1 MSALPARQILL
12 GITGGIAA
20 YKSPDLVRRLRE
32 SGAAVRVVMTR
43 AATEFVRPLTFQAVS
58 GKSVHCDLLDPAAEA
73 AMGHIEL
80 ARWAELVLVAPA
92 SADFMARL
100 AHGHADDLLTTL
112 CLATQ
117 ARIVL
122 APAMNR
128 AMWENPATQ
137 ANQTQLHA
145 RGVRFLGPDC
155 GDQACG
161 EVGAGR
167 MLEPMAIV
175 DALRGFEAKGALR
188 GCRVVITAGPT
199 HEAIDPVRFISNRSS
214 GKMGFALAAA
224 ARQAGAR
231 VLVVAG
237 PCNEPLAADIERQDV
252 ETAEQMH
259 TAVMEH
265 IADCDIFIAAAAVAD
280 YRPERLYADKIKTKE
295 TALTLRLL
303 RNPDIVHA
311 VATLEA
317 GRPFTVGFAAETER
331 LVEHAAN
338 KRRHKRLDMIAANW
352 VGQPGMGF
360 DSTSNALEVLWEGG
374 HTSIPQASKAEVA
387 RRLIDIISERY
398 HAQSST
404 AHPRS

>member
-1 MSALPARQILL
+1 MSALSARHILL

-32 SGAAVRVVMTR
+32 SGAEVRVVMTR

-58 GKSVHCDLLDPAAEA
+58 GRPVHCNLLDPAAEA
-73 AMGHIEL
+73 AMGHIDL

-100 AHGHADDLLTTL
+100 AHGHADDLLTTV

-117 ARIVL
+117 GSIVL

-128 AMWENPATQ
+128 VMWANPATQ
-137 ANQTQLHA
+137 ANRAQLET
-145 RGVRFLGPDC
+145 RGVRFLGPAC

-161 EVGAGR
+161 ETGAGR
-167 MLEPMAIV
+167 MLEPTAIL
-175 DALRGFEAKGALR
+175 AGLRGYDRSGALR
-188 GCRVVITAGPT
+188 GCTVVITAGPT
-199 HEAIDPVRFISNRSS
+199 REAIDPVRFISNRSS
-214 GKMGFALAAA
+214 GRMGFALAAA

-231 VLVVAG
+231 VIVIAG
-237 PCNEPLAADIERQDV
+237 PCAERLAADIERQDV

-265 IADCDIFIAAAAVAD
+265 IADCDIFIGAAAVAD
-280 YRPERLYADKIKTKE
+280 YRPEALSVDKIKTKE
-295 TALTLRLL
+295 AALTLRLV

-311 VATLEA
+311 VATLDP
-317 GRPFTVGFAAETER
+317 GRPFTVGFAAETQR
-331 LVEHAAN
+331 LVEHAED
-338 KRRHKRLDMIAANW
+338 KRRSKQLDMIAANW
-352 VGQPGMGF
+352 VGRPGMGF
-360 DSTSNALEVLWEGG
+360 DSTSNALEVLWDGG
-374 HTSIPQASKAEVA
+374 RTTIPEASKAEVA

-404 AHPRS
+404 ANSGS